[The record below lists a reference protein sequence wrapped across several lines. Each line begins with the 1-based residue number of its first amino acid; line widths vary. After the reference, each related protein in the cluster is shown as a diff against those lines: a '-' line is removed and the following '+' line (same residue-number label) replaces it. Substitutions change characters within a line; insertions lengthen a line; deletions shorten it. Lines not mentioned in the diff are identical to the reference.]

1 MFKETSK
8 DVLAFIKNSP
18 SCFHAVHEMKKIL
31 FFALVAFL
39 GIQSVDAQRNG
50 GKRRTPEQMV
60 EMLDKKLDLTE
71 DQEKQ
76 ITALYTDFFAEK
88 LSREERKTKM
98 EELESKIKSL
108 LNDEQKTAY
117 DQMKKERPQRSK

>member
-1 MFKETSK
+1 
-8 DVLAFIKNSP
+8 
-18 SCFHAVHEMKKIL
+18 MKKIL
-31 FFALVAFL
+31 FFAFVAIL